1 MSLARL
7 RLYAINTF
15 IAIILAILLLD
26 ALPLTPFGLRMVLAP
41 IVLRLGIQQG
51 PWNLFAP
58 LPVQTNTRLSAEITY
73 RDGQRIKWVMPDPRQ
88 KSPWEKW
95 RTHRERNFLVHL
107 VTQEAA
113 PAWGLWCR
121 HLARTQRPDLPNADR
136 GAEVRVIYEEAP
148 IPQVTSF
155 PERVWAR
162 WLRLINRQS
171 MESAIDEK
179 SWPTMREPTP
189 FTISSVLTIEKLD

>member
-1 MSLARL
+1 MLARL

-15 IAIILAILLLD
+15 IAVLLAVLVLD
-26 ALPLTPFGLRMVLAP
+26 ALPLTPLGLRLVLDP
-41 IVLRLGIQQG
+41 LVLRLGIHQG

-73 RDGQRIKWVMPDPRQ
+73 RDGQKVKWVMPDPRQ

-95 RTHRERNFLVHL
+95 ITHRERNIYVHL

-113 PAWGLWCR
+113 PAWEPWCR
-121 HLARTQRPDLPNADR
+121 YLARTQRPDLPDADR

-148 IPQVTSF
+148 IPLAENK
-155 PERVWAR
+155 P
-162 WLRLINRQS
+162 
-171 MESAIDEK
+171 
-179 SWPTMREPTP
+179 WPTMRKPTP
-189 FTISSVLTIEKLD
+189 FKVSSVLTIEKLD